1 MATSSPPPPGIPEAS
16 RISTQAWQND
26 LLNLFHNAKDRFP
39 DVVWEL
45 HPDDDHDNSGDV
57 WGHKAIVYARAP
69 PSFQARYF
77 SFRPAPIPSPAPY
90 PSSPS
95 PAPAQ
100 SSISLSLTLDYTHNS
115 RSPSPFRSSSP
126 SPSTNPGGLLRIPT
140 TISPALFSNELEY
153 LYTGKGLGE
162 AFEFLFDT
170 SESRDL
176 VDAEENRIDKLRK
189 DLVFMWRSRLYSDVR
204 ISLSGTF
211 STSNPEHTTAIFASH
226 RFILVSRSPYFRA
239 QLLSWAPKSA
249 AVAAPGDPL
258 TVTLPSPPFTPASLH
273 FTLGYIYTGT
283 LVFSHRTYDLDTG
296 FAILR
301 AATYLSLPQLY
312 DETQARV
319 VYEMLHGLYHAF
331 LEFEEYERITGAKW
345 GTGGCRCRQCARRVP
360 RVLEFALADD
370 VANKYLDRGARR
382 ALVGLFGEGWC
393 NSEFASLS
401 QKIRDSVVKG
411 VGKRTTP
418 TNVFPLLFAAQHAMR
433 KLDASID
440 AWADIS
446 REMVLT
452 ARKNIDECLVRDS
465 EVCFEQGDWVDM
477 LENDGVGFEDAER
490 VGWVIEAIKRGM
502 CERYAPTV
510 YQTLVSSILLRPH
523 ATETDATMLCQ
534 NSHLRAQVEEAR
546 LDLVRWIK
554 KRWMGI
560 RQEGGFDSLEG
571 WSVKEIS
578 QEIEVP
584 VEDLLSPA
592 PSHTLR
598 NPHLSRALRPSLIR
612 PSATDADSDTLS
624 VHSLRASVLSRSVP
638 ASASSKHGHGRE
650 LTSSGASIRS
660 IARTLTPSGSGRARN
675 QSTTSRSDARPD
687 SKLTPDS
694 ASVTSVRSD
703 ATEKARAHGKAHR
716 KSPSMNMTSTLT
728 TNKRSGAG
736 DGTSPRGERGNGARD
751 DEDSEEGTNTP
762 TPTPSLSLSH
772 NGRPT
777 LSRIVTNS
785 TSSMRSTTSTSTSH
799 SVSNAVSKHSAPSV
813 RSRASTVRSSTH
825 SSSHHSLHHTYGP
838 NNGLSTLRIPSSS
851 RPSSSLSSATSETS
865 TFRTAPS
872 ELITP
877 TSSGSGGARSRK
889 ASGGSTMSNVSTRTV
904 GTSAKSSGPTGSTAT
919 PRPRVSSGVSVSS
932 MVATRTSVRRP
943 DRDTAKLS
951 PATANKRLP
960 AAGRTVPIA
969 QNKSLGRN
977 VIEKTSSQKSSSAP
991 STRFGRLEV
1000 DKAKGKDRV
1009 DIDKSDDKDKENTPD
1024 LLSVTPDEVDD
1035 DDDTDS
1041 NFNTAFTAPE
1051 EQPQD
1056 TQPGDSDKLAPPS
1069 DAVLGRRGSTDT
1081 ITIRTPEKSSSS
1093 LPLTDQHL
1101 NDNPSTAA
1109 PLGATLDIGIPCI
1122 ISSKRKRFRAFARY
1136 IGEVHGERGPWVGV
1150 EVPVESWVGDASD
1163 GRAWHDGSWGG
1174 IRYFDIGSSGSEWE
1188 FGVEDS
1194 RAPRRRKTE
1203 WMNGNGTTKG
1213 LGQGTGTKREG
1224 GQLDVGTD
1232 RMKRM
1237 RSASPAA
1244 SDMSTSESRGLFV
1257 RPQQVLYVVDAVGV
1271 DL

>member
-1 MATSSPPPPGIPEAS
+1 MATGSPPPPGIPEAS
-16 RISTQAWQND
+16 RISTQTWQND
-26 LLNLFHNAKDRFP
+26 LLDLFHNAKDRFP

-45 HPDDDHDNSGDV
+45 HPDDDHDNSEDV

-77 SFRPAPIPSPAPY
+77 SFRPAPIPSPTPY
-90 PSSPS
+90 SSSPT

-126 SPSTNPGGLLRIPT
+126 SPSANPGGVFRIPT
-140 TISPALFSNELEY
+140 AISPALFSNELEY

-170 SESRDL
+170 SESWDP

-189 DLVFMWRSRLYSDVR
+189 DLVFMWRSRLYSDIR

-211 STSNPEHTTAIFASH
+211 STSHPEHTTAIFASH
-226 RFILVSRSPYFRA
+226 RFILVSRSPYFRS
-239 QLLSWAPKSA
+239 QLLSWAPKSEA
-249 AVAAPGDPL
+249 PSAPGESF

-283 LVFSHRTYDLDTG
+283 LVFSHRTYDLDTA

-312 DETQARV
+312 DEIQARV

-345 GTGGCRCRQCARRVP
+345 GTGGCRCRQCARRIP

-370 VANKYLDRGARR
+370 VSNKYLDRGARR

-446 REMVLT
+446 REMVLA
-452 ARKNIDECLVRDS
+452 ARKNVDEYLVRDS
-465 EVCFEQGDWVDM
+465 ETCFEQGDWVDM
-477 LENDGVGFEDAER
+477 MENDGVGFEDAER
-490 VGWVIEAIKRGM
+490 VGWVMEAIKRGM
-502 CERYAPTV
+502 SERYAGTV
-510 YQTLVSSILLRPH
+510 YQTLVSNILLRPH
-523 ATETDATMLCQ
+523 ATQTDATMLSQ
-534 NSHLRAQVEEAR
+534 NSHIRAQVEETR
-546 LDLVRWIK
+546 LDVLRWIR

-598 NPHLSRALRPSLIR
+598 NPHLSRAFRPSLIR
-612 PSATDADSDTLS
+612 PSATDVDSDTLS

-638 ASASSKHGHGRE
+638 ASASSKHVHGRE

-660 IARTLTPSGSGRARN
+660 VARSTATLTPGSGSGRARN
-675 QSTTSRSDARPD
+675 QSTASRSSDVRPD

-694 ASVTSVRSD
+694 TSVTSVGTD
-703 ATEKARAHGKAHR
+703 ATEKTRAHGKGHK
-716 KSPSMNMTSTLT
+716 KSPSTNTTNTLT
-728 TNKRSGAG
+728 ASKRSGVG
-736 DGTSPRGERGNGARD
+736 DGISPRGDRARD
-751 DEDSEEGTNTP
+751 GQDGQDITNTP
-762 TPTPSLSLSH
+762 TSTPSLSPFP

-777 LSRIVTNS
+777 LSRIVTSS

-799 SVSNAVSKHSAPSV
+799 SVSTSKHPAPSV
-813 RSRASTVRSSTH
+813 RSRVSIVRSSTH
-825 SSSHHSLHHTYGP
+825 SSSRSSSHHTHAL
-838 NNGLSTLRIPSSS
+838 NNSLSTLHIPSSS

-877 TSSGSGGARSRK
+877 TSSGSGSARSRK
-889 ASGGSTMSNVSTRTV
+889 ASGGSTMSSVSTRTV
-904 GTSAKSSGPTGSTAT
+904 GIATKSSGPAGPNST

-932 MVATRTSVRRP
+932 SIATRTSVRRP
-943 DRDTAKLS
+943 GHDTSKLS
-951 PATANKRLP
+951 PVTVNKRLP
-960 AAGRTVPIA
+960 VAGRTTPVA
-969 QNKSLGRN
+969 QKKPLGRN
-977 VIEKTSSQKSSSAP
+977 VIEKMSSQKSSFSP
-991 STRFGRLEV
+991 SPQIGFLES
-1000 DKAKGKDRV
+1000 DK
-1009 DIDKSDDKDKENTPD
+1009 DKVKVKDKENTPEV
-1024 LLSVTPDEVDD
+1024 SGVTPGQVDD
-1035 DDDTDS
+1035 DNTDTNPD
-1041 NFNTAFTAPE
+1041 TALTAPE
-1051 EQPQD
+1051 GQAQQA
-1056 TQPGDSDKLAPPS
+1056 QPGGFDELLHLS
-1069 DAVLGRRGSTDT
+1069 DAILGHRGSTDT
-1081 ITIRTPEKSSSS
+1081 VTTRTPDKSSSS
-1093 LPLTDQHL
+1093 LSLTDQNL
-1101 NDNPSTAA
+1101 SANPSTCA

-1150 EVPVESWVGDASD
+1150 EVPVESWVGDTSD

-1188 FGVEDS
+1188 FGAEDS

-1203 WMNGNGTTKG
+1203 WTNGNGTTKG
-1213 LGQGTGTKREG
+1213 LSHGGGTKREG
-1224 GQLDVGTD
+1224 GQLDVGTE
-1232 RMKRM
+1232 RTKRM